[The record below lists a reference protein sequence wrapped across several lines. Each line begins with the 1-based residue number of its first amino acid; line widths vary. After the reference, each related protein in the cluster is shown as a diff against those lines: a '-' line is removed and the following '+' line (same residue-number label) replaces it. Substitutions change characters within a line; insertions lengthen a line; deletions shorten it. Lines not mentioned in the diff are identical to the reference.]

1 MNKNKMMQIEA
12 LSKFAQA
19 NGIDSF
25 KTACQLADSRDSKN
39 HFFIAENV
47 TNEIQLSILPLLNN
61 YFDYLNQNG
70 VKADSDSSY
79 KRIVGGVSVENNNE
93 VFDLDFL
100 YPYPDQVVS
109 FESEQGRL
117 LRLYILKQEKEV
129 FINFTMSEKGVH
141 NDVGIIIYDQNTI
154 NLRSPENFVS
164 SSDPSGVDRS
174 RKFFI
179 ILAMVK
185 ALFEKLLNKK
195 YKYEV
200 KHPTKMMKKRK
211 AQPIKTS
218 FKYITLDYMSLD
230 EIKTVFKYESR
241 NIQGTAKSPH
251 DRASHIRKL
260 KSGKEVLV
268 KSSKVRGGAKV
279 AKFVNIK

>member
-25 KTACQLADSRDSKN
+25 KTACQLADNRDSKN

-47 TNEIQLSILPLLNN
+47 TNEIQLSILPLLNK
-61 YFDYLNQNG
+61 YFDYLYQNG

-79 KRIVGGVSVENNNE
+79 KSIVGGVLVENNNE

-141 NDVGIIIYDQNTI
+141 NDVGMIIYDQNTI
-154 NLRSPENFVS
+154 NLKSTENFVP

-200 KHPTKMMKKRK
+200 KYPTKMMKKRK

-230 EIKTVFKYESR
+230 EIKAVFKYESR